1 MVEKMDLEEAIKRAQ
16 KRLKDF
22 ELIEGNFIIG
32 IYKGVKEVEVK
43 GKKRILH
50 RILNEKDG
58 EEYGIWDTAVLQEEL
73 KRQNVKIGNRI
84 AIKYCGKP
92 SGKNYHDWIV
102 LKDMEE
108 EDGTADLPI

>member
-1 MVEKMDLEEAIKRAQ
+1 MDLREAIKRAQ

-22 ELIEGNFIIG
+22 ALEEGNFIIG

-50 RILNEKDG
+50 RILNEEDG
-58 EEYGIWDTAVLQEEL
+58 EEYGIWNTTVLQAEL
-73 KRQNVKIGNRI
+73 ERLNVKIGDRI
-84 AIKYCGKP
+84 AIKYCGFNEEK
-92 SGKNYHDWIV
+92 GYHDWIV

-108 EDGTADLPI
+108 EDGTTDLPV